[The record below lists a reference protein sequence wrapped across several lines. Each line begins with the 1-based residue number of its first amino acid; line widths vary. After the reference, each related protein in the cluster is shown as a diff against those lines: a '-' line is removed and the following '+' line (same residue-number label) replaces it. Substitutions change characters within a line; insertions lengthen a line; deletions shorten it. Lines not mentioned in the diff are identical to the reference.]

1 MNTIFSSIP
10 NVAIPKFTASDT
22 DEKTPYNFS
31 CFEIQKGMSNNIHGV
46 YYTTDNA
53 SDAVDIEASNTEAPE
68 DGWWCPNCVLV
79 VAGTN
84 TSTGGTLFASPQS
97 DPKSVKVGGTY
108 LFGGIFCPDNDL
120 CDFFTS
126 PIIKDSLADKGLDVD
141 CELRK
146 GNISASSMRIGV
158 SSTEVFEAV
167 CNEDECIT
175 AFESDFILP
184 LEGGHIKNRICM
196 NFDKTK
202 GPEKLMGK
210 ELCLGFVS
218 TEVSPIPPIEDW
230 ENVLSFFDDISIG
243 SCTTTI
249 NNLGNPSSETTCDC
263 LVCTGGKEVEFNCPE
278 VGLETACMVTDN
290 VNNLGVLSIPQFK
303 DDNSVGLFS
312 VSLSLALIVL
322 ASALVYTPL
331 S

>member
-1 MNTIFSSIP
+1 M
-10 NVAIPKFTASDT
+10 
-22 DEKTPYNFS
+22 
-31 CFEIQKGMSNNIHGV
+31 
-46 YYTTDNA
+46 
-53 SDAVDIEASNTEAPE
+53 
-68 DGWWCPNCVLV
+68 
-79 VAGTN
+79 
-84 TSTGGTLFASPQS
+84 
-97 DPKSVKVGGTY
+97 
-108 LFGGIFCPDNDL
+108 
-120 CDFFTS
+120 
-126 PIIKDSLADKGLDVD
+126 
-141 CELRK
+141 
-146 GNISASSMRIGV
+146 
-158 SSTEVFEAV
+158 
-167 CNEDECIT
+167 
-175 AFESDFILP
+175 
-184 LEGGHIKNRICM
+184 
-196 NFDKTK
+196 
-202 GPEKLMGK
+202 
-210 ELCLGFVS
+210 S

-263 LVCTGGKEVEFNCPE
+263 LVCTGGKEVEFNCPK